1 MDKAE
6 ISICLKSD
14 TYMLEKELRSEIIG
28 LVRREVVPAMG
39 CTEPAAVSLAVAKAT
54 ETLGTLPGRIRVGL
68 SSNMLKNAM
77 GVGIPGT
84 GMIGLPIA
92 VALGAL
98 IGKSEYG
105 LEVLRDVN
113 EESVKKGRR
122 YIEEGRIEVY
132 LVKDTPSNLHIDV
145 EVEAEDHKARCVISR
160 MHTEYVLIEKDGAI
174 LFSKEEAEGEDNAGE
189 SHHQDVELN
198 LRMVWE
204 FATESPVE
212 ELSFI
217 LEARDLNYAAA
228 QHGFK
233 GGFGHSLGSTI
244 YNYGKIYFGDS
255 TVEHMICATSAAC
268 DARMG
273 GAPIPVMSNSGSG
286 NQGITATMPVVI
298 FAEDNNAD
306 EEHLVRALMLSHLTS
321 IYIKQSLGRLS
332 ALCGCVVASTGA
344 ASGIVYLM
352 GGGYEQVC
360 ASVKNMVANLAGMLC
375 DGAKPSCS
383 MKISSG
389 VSTAMM
395 SAMLAMNGKCATST
409 EGIVSDDVDQT
420 IRNLTS
426 IGREAMKV
434 TDLYVLDIMTGKC

>member
-1 MDKAE
+1 MLNKA
-6 ISICLKSD
+6 
-14 TYMLEKELRSEIIG
+14 LREEIIS
-28 LVRREVVPAMG
+28 LIHREVVPAMG

-54 ETLGTLPGRIRVGL
+54 ETLGCLPERIRVGL

-92 VALGAL
+92 VALGA
-98 IGKSEYG
+98 IVGKSEYQ
-105 LEVLRDVN
+105 LEVLRDVD
-113 EESVKKGRR
+113 EQSVERGRK
-122 YIEEGRIEVY
+122 YISEGRIDVY
-132 LVKDTPSNLHIDV
+132 LIKDTPSNLHIDV
-145 EVEAEDHKARCVISR
+145 EVEGKGHKARSVISCQ
-160 MHTEYVLIEKDGAI
+160 HTAFTHVSRDGET
-174 LFSKEEAEGEDNAGE
+174 LFEAEAPENGGSGSPE
-189 SHHQDVELN
+189 SCGNDVRLN
-198 LRMVWE
+198 LATVWE
-204 FATESPVE
+204 FATETPLDE
-212 ELSFI
+212 IGFI
-217 LEARDLNYAAA
+217 LEARDLNLAAA
-228 QHGFK
+228 RLGFQ
-233 GGFGHSLGSTI
+233 GGYGHSLGSTI
-244 YNYGKIYFGDS
+244 YHHGKKYFGDS
-255 TVEHMICATSAAC
+255 VVEHMICATSAAC

-273 GAPIPVMSNSGSG
+273 GAAVPVMSNSGSG

-298 FAEDNNAD
+298 FAEDSGAG
-306 EEHLVRALMLSHLTS
+306 EEQLIRALTLSHLTS

-332 ALCGCVVASTGA
+332 ALCGCVVASTGS

-352 GGGYEQVC
+352 GGNYDNVC
-360 ASVKNMVANLAGMLC
+360 SAVKNMVANLAGMLC

-409 EGIVSDDVDQT
+409 EGIVSDDVDET